1 MKSTSPKT
9 TFLGIA
15 AVVQVCI
22 AAAVALCDGDV
33 ATTPDW
39 SAVATQ
45 LTLGFALLFARDNK
59 TSDQVAGARPE
70 PTTTP

>member
-15 AVVQVCI
+15 AIVQVCI
-22 AAAVALCDGDV
+22 AAAVALFDGDP

-39 SAVATQ
+39 QEVATQ
-45 LTLGFALLFARDNK
+45 ITLGAALLFARDNK
-59 TSDQVAGARPE
+59 TSDQKAGARPE
-70 PTTTP
+70 PTA